1 MSGGKFCLFSWSSYV
16 GTLGRCRLVFLLDSE
31 FAGRRSLTGP
41 GPMYCPTASRKA
53 SGRPDAV
60 SQFASPSVCGAR
72 GPGRLGAGASEE
84 GGSAS
89 EENRHHTHGGDF
101 VLNSSE
107 APRQTPRQRRHEE
120 SEYCPS
126 REEFPDMKHWQ

>member
-1 MSGGKFCLFSWSSYV
+1 M

-72 GPGRLGAGASEE
+72 GPGRLGARASEE
-84 GGSAS
+84 GGSGWFEQFLCFCFTIS
-89 EENRHHTHGGDF
+89 
-101 VLNSSE
+101 VS
-107 APRQTPRQRRHEE
+107 
-120 SEYCPS
+120 
-126 REEFPDMKHWQ
+126 HWGSA

>member
-1 MSGGKFCLFSWSSYV
+1 M

-72 GPGRLGAGASEE
+72 GPGRLGARASEE

-107 APRQTPRQRRHEE
+107 APRQTPNDDKRYGVSYLHGLDSSQI
-120 SEYCPS
+120 YQVKNS
-126 REEFPDMKHWQ
+126 R